1 MAPGTVLSEIDIG
14 NRTFAV
20 ITKSGGFGSETL
32 MVDLAEKITGCKE
45 DKRLEKKEENK
56 YVNTVY
62 A

>member
-1 MAPGTVLSEIDIG
+1 
-14 NRTFAV
+14 
-20 ITKSGGFGSETL
+20 